1 MLEVRRRE
9 SIALPRWRAGARSRR
24 HASAIQ
30 RADDKPEVRMGEAS
44 SCTRGPRFGIEVRE
58 LSDRE
63 REMLIEEANMAW
75 RSRSP
80 DGPTLEH
87 HTADLDAAA
96 RQMVFDETSIMCVL
110 DAALDRDAYSTI
122 MRAVAAATARG

>member
-1 MLEVRRRE
+1 
-9 SIALPRWRAGARSRR
+9 
-24 HASAIQ
+24 
-30 RADDKPEVRMGEAS
+30 MGEAS

>member
-1 MLEVRRRE
+1 
-9 SIALPRWRAGARSRR
+9 
-24 HASAIQ
+24 
-30 RADDKPEVRMGEAS
+30 MGEAS

-63 REMLIEEANMAW
+63 REMLIEEAIMGW

-87 HTADLDAAA
+87 HTWADLDAAA
-96 RQMVFDETSIMCVL
+96 RQMVFDEASIICVL
-110 DAALDRDAYSTI
+110 ELDRDAYSMI
-122 MRAVAAATARG
+122 MRALTAATARG